1 MKIIGDK
8 AVFCRIIS
16 IVALG
21 IFLSSVV
28 PKLAIAQSADKLAGI
43 QAAQESFRNGQNT
56 PSKVVDPGLNAP
68 SGMRVVQGLF
78 ICAAV
83 FFIGIHLY
91 RKYVLREQGA
101 ITKRQ
106 IKIIERTAIT
116 PKTALVLVEFE
127 GKKLILAVGSE
138 QVSNI
143 ALNQSHNEATEE
155 EIKEFENTLC
165 ENQLKLSA

>member
-8 AVFCRIIS
+8 ASLICVISLVVFVILINCVCATNTS
-16 IVALG
+16 
-21 IFLSSVV
+21 
-28 PKLAIAQSADKLAGI
+28 AQATDKLAGI
-43 QAAQESFRNGQNT
+43 HAAQESFRSGLNT
-56 PSKVVDPGLNAP
+56 PAKVIDPSIDAP

-106 IKIIERTAIT
+106 IKVIERTAIT

-143 ALNQSHNEATEE
+143 ALNQSQIEATEE

-165 ENQLKLSA
+165 ENQLKQSA